1 MATFLSV
8 GNGVVAKDGVA
19 EGEAAQYQAL
29 KRRVL
34 EEQERKR
41 QEERERRVS
50 LGLPPE
56 MTREEKKEQKRK
68 EKERR
73 KSEAAKERER
83 EGGVGR
89 RRVLGM
95 LCFGPE

>member
-1 MATFLSV
+1 MATFITV

-19 EGEAAQYQAL
+19 EGEAAQYAAL
-29 KRRVL
+29 KRQVL
-34 EEQERKR
+34 EGEARKK

-56 MTREEKKEQKRK
+56 LTREEKKEAKRK

-73 KSEAAKERER
+73 KSEAARERER
-83 EGGVGR
+83 EGGGGTGK
-89 RRVLGM
+89 RVLGM
-95 LCFGPE
+95 LCFGP